1 MFRIKIRNKKRL
13 FLPLLD
19 IVLEGLARAV
29 RQENE
34 IKYMQM
40 GKEAAKQSL
49 FIDNMVLHIKKS

>member
-1 MFRIKIRNKKRL
+1 MHTTW
-13 FLPLLD
+13 PLLFN
-19 IVLEGLARAV
+19 ILWEVLARAV

>member
-1 MFRIKIRNKKRL
+1 MYTHAISIQL
-13 FLPLLD
+13 
-19 IVLEGLARAV
+19 VLESLDGAV